1 MQGVSK
7 SYSGAVAVERLT
19 LTVEAGRLLTLLGPS
34 GCGKT
39 TTLKLI
45 AGLLEPDAGRIC
57 FGDKDVTILP
67 PERRNLGMVFQRYA
81 LFPHMNVE
89 QNVSFGLRMRG
100 LDRLETRRQVAETLE
115 TVELTGFERRFP
127 NSLSGGQQQR
137 VAIARTVVTRPE
149 VLLLDEPLSNLDAS
163 LREGLRG
170 FIRTLQQRLG
180 MTTVFVTH
188 DQHEA
193 LELSDTVGVMLAGR
207 LEQLGTPQEVYE
219 RPQSE
224 AVARFMGVANLLKVT
239 KLREGGGLVETELG
253 WLRTAQTDFP
263 GETGWLTIRPEQIAL
278 ALPDLE
284 PSSNSFDG
292 VVRAAKYRGDSVLYE
307 VTVGET
313 ILTASVSSEKRFA
326 PGDYATLTLPAQ
338 NLWLV
343 GDEKP
348 VEKTETSPS
357 RRNA

>member
-1 MQGVSK
+1 MSLSLRGVSK
-7 SYSGAVAVERLT
+7 RYGDVVAVEALE
-19 LTVEAGRLLTLLGPS
+19 LGVEAGRLLTLLGPS

-45 AGLLEPDAGRIC
+45 AGLLEPDTGHIC
-57 FGDKDVTILP
+57 FGNKDVTTLP

-100 LDRLETRRQVAETLE
+100 LNKVETRQRVAETLE

-170 FIRTLQQRLG
+170 FIRSLQQRLG
-180 MTTVFVTH
+180 ITTVFVTH

-193 LELSDTVGVMLAGR
+193 LELSDRVGVMLAGR
-207 LEQLGTPQEVYE
+207 LEQLATPQEVYE
-219 RPQSE
+219 RPRSE
-224 AVARFMGVANLLKVT
+224 AVARFMGVGNLLKLR

-253 WLRTAQTDFP
+253 WLRTAQTDFA
-263 GETGWLTIRPEQIAL
+263 GETGWLTIRPEGVEV

-284 PSSNSFDG
+284 PGPNSFDG

-307 VTVGET
+307 VAVGDT
-313 ILTASVSSEKRFA
+313 ILSAAASSEKRFA
-326 PGDYATLTLPAQ
+326 PGDYVTLTLPAQ
-338 NLWLV
+338 HLWLV
-343 GDEKP
+343 TNEKR
-348 VEKTETSPS
+348 VETTRAS
-357 RRNA
+357 